1 MMIAN
6 TLSQPYTA
14 QVRQRGQFTIP
25 QKIRESLNI
34 EEGDSLNVLMVGDA
48 ILLTPKAIRTQE
60 LAEKIADMLDA
71 EGISLADL
79 LQDLPQIRSEIYRER
94 YSNPK
99 V

>member
-1 MMIAN
+1 MIAN
-6 TLSQPYTA
+6 TPTQTYTA

-34 EEGDSLNVLMVGDA
+34 EEGDSLNVSMIGDA

-60 LAEKIADMLDA
+60 LAEKIADMLDD

-79 LQDLPQIRSEIYRER
+79 LQDLPQIRADIYRER

-99 V
+99 P